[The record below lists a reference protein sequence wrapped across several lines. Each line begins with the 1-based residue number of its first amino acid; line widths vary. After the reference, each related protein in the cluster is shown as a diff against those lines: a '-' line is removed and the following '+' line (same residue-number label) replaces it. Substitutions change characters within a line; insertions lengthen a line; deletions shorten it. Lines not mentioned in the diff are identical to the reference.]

1 MHGLHFFVVPL
12 HGILKSTTSIYD
24 YLSSVIG
31 RTYIKVCPYKILFTQ
46 KHLPYRKAPIHRRSR
61 GVMVGW

>member
-46 KHLPYRKAPIHRRSR
+46 KHLPTYHHPSQTPINK
-61 GVMVGW
+61 GLEAW

>member
-46 KHLPYRKAPIHRRSR
+46 KLKIFPVLLGGFPIYS
-61 GVMVGW
+61 